1 MTPRSKKPTPR
12 NLTANAL
19 ADIATQGVKLEAL
32 ERRLEEHAVR
42 VESSL
47 TAMQND
53 VSAIRSLIQMGKGA
67 WKVLGLL
74 AAIGAFGFTVYKF
87 FAGGK

>member
-1 MTPRSKKPTPR
+1 VTPRVKKPTPR
-12 NLTANAL
+12 DLTANAL

-32 ERRLEEHAVR
+32 EKRLEEHAVR

-47 TAMQND
+47 AAMQSD
-53 VSAIRSLIQMGKGA
+53 VAAIRSLIQMGKGA
-67 WKVLGLL
+67 WKVLGIL

-87 FAGGK
+87 FAGGR

>member
-1 MTPRSKKPTPR
+1 VTPRVKKPTPR
-12 NLTANAL
+12 DLTANAL

-32 ERRLEEHAVR
+32 EKRLEEHAVR

-47 TAMQND
+47 AAMQSD
-53 VSAIRSLIQMGKGA
+53 VAAIRNLIQMGKGA

-87 FAGGK
+87 FAGGR